1 MIAEGNLSETSLA
14 VVMRSI
20 SDSGK
25 TGVLD
30 ITNGPSVGMFF
41 FEDGKLCSVETDQVK
56 EGLGERLVKSGWIS
70 EDQLAEALR
79 LEHAD
84 RDKKIPS
91 EILAGM
97 DVVHPPILKSHIID
111 LLEEVLSVM
120 LTWPEGSYV
129 FDPFPWPAHEKA
141 TVSVDVDQV
150 LTGAVRKLVRVE
162 DMERILPERNSVL
175 EPMEKRRKGGY
186 LSSDER
192 DVLFMIDG
200 NNTTNDLVAAREH
213 DVESTL
219 RALCVLYVTG
229 YVGRKGGPAP
239 ETVEREPKRGE
250 HVDMGIAFLEM
261 KMYEEAVREFKRALE
276 LDEESVEARFYLS
289 TACYR
294 LNRLAEA
301 AGYLL
306 KLAEILPQKGAILN
320 NLGLVHERLGD
331 FDNARDF
338 FWKSAQA
345 GDSGSTP
352 LVNIG
357 IASFKMGLYD
367 DAEKAL
373 KAAKDM
379 GTKSSLCAFYLGLL
393 YARKGDYDSALEMFN
408 ESIELNPDAAPALN
422 NLAAVYELKGQF
434 DKAEEWYRMALET
447 DPNYEM
453 ARTNLKAFGG

>member
-1 MIAEGNLSETSLA
+1 MIAEGSLAETSLA

-20 SDSGK
+20 ADSGK

-30 ITNGPSVGMFF
+30 VTNGPNVGMFF

-70 EDQLAEALR
+70 EEQLAEALR
-79 LEHAD
+79 LEQAEK
-84 RDKKIPS
+84 DKKIPS

-97 DVVHPPILKSHIID
+97 DIVHPPILKSHIID

-129 FDPFPWPAHEKA
+129 FDPFPWPAHERA

-150 LTGAVRKLVRVE
+150 LTGAVRKLARID
-162 DMERILPERNSVL
+162 DMERILPAKSAIL
-175 EPMEKRRKGGY
+175 EPVEKKRKGGY
-186 LSSDER
+186 LNADER
-192 DVLFMIDG
+192 DVLFMVDG
-200 NNTTNDLVAAREH
+200 KTTVEDMVSARGA
-213 DVESTL
+213 DSESTL
-219 RALCVLYVTG
+219 KALSVLYVTG
-229 YVGRKGGPAP
+229 YVSGKGTPAP
-239 ETVEREPKRGE
+239 EAMEREPKREE

-261 KMYEEAVREFKRALE
+261 KMHEEAVREFKRALE
-276 LDEESVEARFYLS
+276 LEPDSIEARFYLAI
-289 TACYR
+289 ACYR

-306 KLAEILPQKGAILN
+306 KLSEVLPEKGAVLN

-338 FWKSAQA
+338 FWKAAQA

-357 IASFKMGLYD
+357 IASYKMGLYED
-367 DAEKAL
+367 GEKAL
-373 KAAKDM
+373 KAAKEM
-379 GTKSSLCAFYLGLL
+379 GTKASICSFYLGLIW
-393 YARKGDYDSALEMFN
+393 ARRGDYDAAEAMFN

-434 DKAEEWYRMALET
+434 DKAEEWFRMALET
-447 DPNYEM
+447 DPNYEL
-453 ARTNLKAFGG
+453 ARDNLKAFGG

>member
-1 MIAEGNLSETSLA
+1 MIAEGNLAETSLA
-14 VVMRSI
+14 VVMRSL
-20 SDSGK
+20 SDTGK

-30 ITNGPSVGMFF
+30 VTNGPNVGMFF

-79 LEHAD
+79 LEAAD
-84 RDKKIPS
+84 KDKKIPS

-129 FDPFPWPAHEKA
+129 FDPFPWPAHERA

-150 LTGAVRKLVRVE
+150 LTGAVRKLVRI
-162 DMERILPERNSVL
+162 DDLERILPPGDSILTPV
-175 EPMEKRRKGGY
+175 EKKQKGGY
-186 LSSDER
+186 LNADER
-192 DVLFMIDG
+192 DVLFIVDGESTIDKLVTSRG
-200 NNTTNDLVAAREH
+200 GDTT
-213 DVESTL
+213 STL
-219 RALCVLYVTG
+219 RALAVLYVTAYIG
-229 YVGRKGGPAP
+229 EKGGPAR
-239 ETVEREPKRGE
+239 ETEEPEPKREE

-276 LDEESVEARFYLS
+276 LEAESVEARFYLAI
-289 TACYR
+289 ACFR

-306 KLAEILPQKGAILN
+306 KLSESLPEKGAVLN
-320 NLGLVHERLGD
+320 NLGLVHEKLGD

-338 FWKSAQA
+338 YWKSAQA

-357 IASFKMGLYD
+357 LSSFKMGLYE

-379 GTKSSLCAFYLGLL
+379 GTKASLCTYYLGLL
-393 YARKGDYDSALEMFN
+393 YANKGDYDSAEEMFN

-434 DKAEEWYRMALET
+434 EKAEEWYRMALET
-447 DPNYEM
+447 DPNYEK
-453 ARTNLKAFGG
+453 ARANLKAFGG

>member
-1 MIAEGNLSETSLA
+1 LIAEGNLAETSLA

-30 ITNGPSVGMFF
+30 VTNGPNVGMFF

-79 LEHAD
+79 LEHAE

-150 LTGAVRKLVRVE
+150 LTGAVRKLVRIE
-162 DMERILPERNSVL
+162 DMKRILPEGSTVL
-175 EPMEKRRKGGY
+175 EPAEKKRKGGY
-186 LSSDER
+186 LNAEER

-200 NNTTNDLVAAREH
+200 NSTIDELAAARDE
-213 DVESTL
+213 DAESTL
-219 RALCVLYVTG
+219 RPLCVLYVTG
-229 YVGRKGGPAP
+229 YVVEKGGSAP
-239 ETVEREPKRGE
+239 EAVEREPKREE
-250 HVDMGIAFLEM
+250 HVEMGIAFLEM
-261 KMYEEAVREFKRALE
+261 KMYEEAIREFKRALE
-276 LDEESVEARFYLS
+276 LEPDSVEARFYLS
-289 TACYR
+289 IACYR
-294 LNRLAEA
+294 SNRLAEA

-306 KLAEILPQKGAILN
+306 KLAEIMPEKGAILN
-320 NLGLVHERLGD
+320 NLGLVHEKLGD

-338 FWKSAQA
+338 YWKSAQA

-357 IASFKMGLYD
+357 IASYKMGLYE

-379 GTKSSLCAFYLGLL
+379 GTKSSLCTFYLGIL
-393 YARKGDYDSALEMFN
+393 YARKGEHDGAEEMFN

-434 DKAEEWYRMALET
+434 DKAEEWYRMAIET
-447 DPNYEM
+447 DPNYET
-453 ARTNLKAFGG
+453 ARGNLKVFGG